1 MTNCEKGTHAE
12 LLFCAEA
19 TSRKFNVLIPM
30 GPTSSTVD
38 VWVAPVAG
46 RPISVQVKRAW
57 IDVKRRLYQVKV
69 SRRGTRKKKQA
80 KYKVGDFDIL
90 AAYLPDV
97 NQFVLWKFKEIKKRS
112 KISYTPRLHRQ
123 PGNWE
128 LLEQFVAT

>member
-19 TSRKFNVLIPM
+19 TARQFNVLIPM

-38 VWVAPVAG
+38 VWIVTAAG

-57 IDVKRRLYQVKV
+57 VDVKRRLYQVKV
-69 SRRGTRKKKQA
+69 SRRGSRKKKGV

-97 NQFVLWKFKEIKKRS
+97 NQFVLWRFDEIRKRS
-112 KISYTPRLHRQ
+112 KISYTPRRHRQ
-123 PGNWE
+123 PGNWD
-128 LLEQFVAT
+128 LLEAFVAP

>member
-38 VWVAPVAG
+38 VWVAPAAG

-57 IDVKRRLYQVKV
+57 VDHKRNLYLVKV
-69 SRRGTRKKKQA
+69 SRRGTLKKKGSR
-80 KYKVGDFDIL
+80 YKTGDFDIL

-97 NQFVLWKFKEIKKRS
+97 NQFVLWKFKEIRKRS

-128 LLEQFVAT
+128 LLEQFVAP

>member
-1 MTNCEKGTHAE
+1 MTSCEKGTHAE

-19 TSRKFNVLIPM
+19 TARKFNILMPM
-30 GPTSSTVD
+30 GTTSSTVD

-57 IDVKRRLYQVKV
+57 VDSKRRLYQVKV
-69 SRRGTRKKKQA
+69 SRRGTRSKKGVR
-80 KYKVGDFDIL
+80 YKVGDFDIL

-97 NQFVLWKFKEIKKRS
+97 NQFVLWKFKEIRKRS